1 MKKIL
6 HNENSINHFFFTLM
20 FVVLVEPRHLCT
32 ICTHPSIHRHKYM
45 RARSPI
51 CQLSPQSH
59 LLLTLKNTLYIKIFR
74 PHNNLTLVFFFAS
87 TFLLLSIDFFKTFF
101 FWYREQSKQLNDEVK
116 LNDGMAT
123 EH

>member
-1 MKKIL
+1 
-6 HNENSINHFFFTLM
+6 
-20 FVVLVEPRHLCT
+20 
-32 ICTHPSIHRHKYM
+32 M

-59 LLLTLKNTLYIKIFR
+59 LLLTLKNTLYTKIFR
-74 PHNNLTLVFFFAS
+74 PHNNLTLVFFFAC
-87 TFLLLSIDFFKTFF
+87 TFLLLSIDFLTF